1 MQIRFFSSSFLFV
14 PSKAEIDSFKEI
26 KVNFQTYPKLIISR
40 LSYTLY
46 SKHKP
51 KIHNDMSMVN
61 MVLLLD

>member
-1 MQIRFFSSSFLFV
+1 MQIKFLVSLISFF

-26 KVNFQTYPKLIISR
+26 KVNFQMYPKLIISR

-46 SKHKP
+46 SEQKT
-51 KIHNDMSMVN
+51 KIHDDMSVVN